1 MLYILSINGFF
12 QKNSLGAIF
21 MNKRS
26 IKSALD
32 ITSTIH
38 NDDYIEFVDNLPAT
52 VFVVDYKNCILTI
65 NKAGEELLKKLK
77 VTKEI
82 NLKNFH
88 LPDWLMNELSNFRQ
102 SHYLSITFTK
112 KILLDDSIVTFEVKL
127 SQEDLNQETTNT
139 IIKIKRLSQNVAVP
153 ILPDLPMLYYDAFYY
168 SSTAMVIFDENMSI
182 VSLNKS
188 CEKLFD
194 INRED
199 YEGKKDYLGRI
210 SKRSYRYFIHLQ
222 NQKQFDPDSAPNY
235 HTIHVKTA
243 KGIQKNLYITVSL
256 IPHSKQ
262 TLVSITDII
271 QEKNIFKKL
280 LLTNDEN
287 ETTFDQLPIITFITS
302 KAGDII
308 EANKSFCIATGLSH
322 DHIYDK
328 SWLDLTLDTKPDQHN
343 SILRKL
349 ENCNIVRNI
358 EMNFNFAALAPP
370 QRIGLL
376 SARNIDYKG
385 TPAIIFTINDISEV
399 HDLAIEIDRLER
411 LNITSELAAGVG
423 HEIRNPMTSVRGFL
437 QMLSNKNEMKAYQSY
452 FELMIEELDRANLI
466 ISEYLS
472 LAKNKRSQIESV
484 NLNTIIKQI
493 LPLLQTNAITCN
505 NFIDTDLHEIP
516 ELLLDGKEI
525 RQLILNIVKNGLEAM
540 KGGGKVTISTHHTK
554 PESILLAIKDNGP
567 GIPDEIREKIGTPF
581 FTTKEN
587 GTGLGLSICYNIASK
602 NNATITIDSS
612 SEGTTFFIKFLL
624 PTCNNSDK

>member
-1 MLYILSINGFF
+1 
-12 QKNSLGAIF
+12 

-26 IKSALD
+26 IKTALD
-32 ITSTIH
+32 ITSTNH

-65 NKAGEELLKKLK
+65 NKAGEQLFKKLK
-77 VTKEI
+77 FTKEI
-82 NLKNFH
+82 NLKKFH

-102 SHYLSITFTK
+102 SHYISITFTK
-112 KILLDDSIVTFEVKL
+112 KIILNDSVVTFEVKF
-127 SQEDLNQETTNT
+127 SQEDLNQENSNT
-139 IIKIKRLSQNVAVP
+139 IIKIKRVSQNIAVP
-153 ILPDLPMLYYDAFYY
+153 ILPDLPKLYYDAFYY
-168 SSTAMVIFDENMSI
+168 SSTAMVIFGENMSI
-182 VSLNKS
+182 VSLNRS

-243 KGIQKNLYITVSL
+243 KGIQKNLYITISL

-280 LLTNDEN
+280 LLTNDES
-287 ETTFDQLPIITFITS
+287 ETTFDQLPIITFITNR
-302 KAGDII
+302 AGEII

-328 SWLDLTLDTKPDQHN
+328 IWLDLTLDTKPDQHN
-343 SILRKL
+343 CILRRL
-349 ENCNIVRNI
+349 ENNNIVRNI
-358 EMNFNFAALAPP
+358 EMNFNFTALTPS

-399 HDLAIEIDRLER
+399 HDLANEIDRLER
-411 LNITSELAAGVG
+411 LNIASELAAGVG

-437 QMLSNKNEMKAYQSY
+437 QMLSNKNEMKTYQSY

-484 NLNTIIKQI
+484 NLNTIIRQI
-493 LPLLQTNAITCN
+493 LPLLQTNAITSN
-505 NFIDTDLHEIP
+505 NFIDVDLHEIP
-516 ELLLDGKEI
+516 DLLLDGKEI

-540 KGGGKVTISTHHTK
+540 KRGGKITISTHHTT
-554 PESILLAIKDNGP
+554 PESLLLAIKDEGP

-581 FTTKEN
+581 FTTKDN

-602 NNATITIDSS
+602 NNATITIDSTS
-612 SEGTTFFIKFLL
+612 GGTTFFIKFFL
-624 PTCNNSDK
+624 PTCNSSDK